1 MHHSEP
7 MSSIVQMPPA
17 QSSRWLRLA
26 LQVAGMV
33 LITVVLLELS
43 ARLVWW
49 QRECLLLQDRTLCLL
64 PHPILTAEQRHV
76 LDIFEQREREG
87 KNFDQFDATLGWSI
101 RPNSF
106 VVEEG
111 TPYESN
117 EIGVRA
123 TRSYDP
129 TPPPGVTRIAVF
141 GPSFAHADDVA
152 LSDSWPYLLEN
163 SRPDLEVMNWGVG
176 GYGTDQAFLRYI
188 TQGVA
193 YNPHIV
199 IIVYEEDNLRRNV
212 NRYRPFVH
220 PETELPLTKPV
231 FIPDGEGLAL
241 LENPFRSL
249 AALRH
254 TALEN
259 PSHFLD
265 RVCPHDFFCVRERYE
280 PLPTDRLFSSR
291 VLRTLAF
298 EIRYQGALP
307 YLTSWQDSYQ
317 NPFQVEVT
325 LRLLTLFAQTVRQN
339 GAIPLVMVCA
349 YRPTFEAYAAGDP
362 PMYQALMDRLRQRDI
377 PVLDLTPEFVA
388 ANRGSADFTGYFA
401 PGGHYN
407 EAGNRVVS
415 RAVLHYLCQ
424 EKMLAGCPSRL

>member
-1 MHHSEP
+1 MTNQHAAHP
-7 MSSIVQMPPA
+7 MSASQL
-17 QSSRWLRLA
+17 SRWMRSA
-26 LQVAGMV
+26 LQVIGV
-33 LITVVLLELS
+33 VWITVMLMELS

-49 QRECLLLQDRTLCLL
+49 QRECLFLQDRRLCLL
-64 PHPILTAEQRHV
+64 PLPILTAEQRRV

-101 RPNSF
+101 RPNSY

-117 EIGVRA
+117 DIGVRA
-123 TRSYDP
+123 TRSYTP
-129 TPPPGVTRIAVF
+129 TPPPGITRIAVF

-152 LSDSWPYLLEN
+152 LPDSWPYLLEN

-176 GYGTDQAFLRYI
+176 GYGTDQAFLRYT
-188 TQGVA
+188 TQGA
-193 YNPHIV
+193 LYKPHIV

-220 PETELPLTKPV
+220 PETRLPLTKPV
-231 FIPDGEGLAL
+231 FILDGEDLTL

-249 AALRH
+249 AALRSV
-254 TALEN
+254 ALEH
-259 PSHFLD
+259 PSQFLD

-280 PLPTDRLFSSR
+280 PLPLDGLFSYR
-291 VLRTLAF
+291 MLRTLAF
-298 EIRYQGALP
+298 EIRHQGTLP
-307 YLTSWQDSYQ
+307 YLTSWQDSYED
-317 NPFQVEVT
+317 PLQVEVT

-339 GAIPLVMVCA
+339 GAIPLVVVCA
-349 YRPTFEAYAAGDP
+349 YRPTFETYAAGNP
-362 PMYQALMDRLRQRDI
+362 PMYQELIDRLRQRDI

-388 ANRGSADFTGYFA
+388 ANQGSTDFTGYFA

-415 RAVLHYLCQ
+415 RAVLNYLCR
-424 EKMLAGCPSRL
+424 EKMLTGCPSPL